1 MWYTSFAFLLEI
13 NDLSISFCCLLLQF
27 WWISLERQECEP
39 NDGFTLFC
47 WISWNLCND
56 LSISSSC
63 LQAQFWWIS
72 LPRQDCENDGVNSV
86 LWISW
91 NICHPL
97 SIPSAC
103 NWDFDCYSWRQQSG
117 QAICFDL
124 PEKNVDRMLRF
135 ALFCWIL
142 VDGLQSFNLLSLQ
155 LQLWMICLKTTICSA
170 LCFNPSDENVN

>member
-1 MWYTSFAFLLEI
+1 MNFFRKTRMWTKWWVYSVLLNFLEPLQWSF
-13 NDLSISFCCLLLQF
+13 DL
-27 WWISLERQECEP
+27 
-39 NDGFTLFC
+39 
-47 WISWNLCND
+47 
-56 LSISSSC
+56 SSC

-91 NICHPL
+91 NICNPL

-103 NWDFDCYSWRQQSG
+103 NWNFGYYSWRQQSG

-142 VDGLQSFNLLSLQ
+142 VDTLQSFNLLSLQ
-155 LQLWMICLKTTICSA
+155 LQLWMICLKATICSA